1 MLKKILILFLCF
13 WMSCGSV
20 FAAIVRAVDDYEP
33 IEEMG
38 ERQDKLNQCEKNI
51 AKLTDTLYSQTE
63 ALNKCMDE
71 LKEKHQQNKD
81 EQDQTQDIRNNFT
94 NGIAFSIGSLIVNAF
109 ILLLKEVTQNKSK
122 ALSSCYL

>member
-1 MLKKILILFLCF
+1 M
-13 WMSCGSV
+13 